1 MGKMSN
7 LAENALNAVCPYFTM
22 FPLEY
27 PTRILKKLKSES
39 PVVMDPF
46 CGRGTSLFAARKF
59 GIDAWGVDSS
69 PVAVAIAR
77 AKLAS
82 CKNDEVIELA
92 QKLLSTA
99 RDTQLPTTDF
109 FKWAYHKDTLSQV
122 CKIRNGLLNIQRETD
137 ASVVLRA
144 VCLGALHGPLTKSI
158 DTASYF
164 SNQMP
169 RTFSSKPDYSVR
181 YWEER
186 NMKPPKIDVLTVI
199 SKRTQRLH
207 GLGDKVSGSFQ
218 QILNGDSRLAESF
231 NGSRRDF
238 TTVITSPPYYG
249 MRTYVQDQ
257 WLRNWFLGGP
267 DYVDYSVDEQ
277 LDHGGQA
284 VFAASLGKVW
294 SNMALS
300 TSDQLRMFVRF
311 GIIPSAKVDAKKLF
325 LESLESSGA
334 NWKVVSVR
342 NAKTAD
348 EGKRQAEQMRSN
360 STASSEFDFHVL
372 RV

>member
-1 MGKMSN
+1 
-7 LAENALNAVCPYFTM
+7 
-22 FPLEY
+22 
-27 PTRILKKLKSES
+27 
-39 PVVMDPF
+39 
-46 CGRGTSLFAARKF
+46 
-59 GIDAWGVDSS
+59 
-69 PVAVAIAR
+69 
-77 AKLAS
+77 
-82 CKNDEVIELA
+82 
-92 QKLLSTA
+92 
-99 RDTQLPTTDF
+99 
-109 FKWAYHKDTLSQV
+109 
-122 CKIRNGLLNIQRETD
+122 
-137 ASVVLRA
+137 
-144 VCLGALHGPLTKSI
+144 
-158 DTASYF
+158 
-164 SNQMP
+164 
-169 RTFSSKPDYSVR
+169 
-181 YWEER
+181 
-186 NMKPPKIDVLTVI
+186 
-199 SKRTQRLH
+199 
-207 GLGDKVSGSFQ
+207 
-218 QILNGDSRLAESF
+218 
-231 NGSRRDF
+231 
-238 TTVITSPPYYG
+238 

-267 DYVDYSVDEQ
+267 DYVDYRVDEQ

-348 EGKRQAEQMRSN
+348 EGKRQAGQMKSN